1 MCLVCLWAGAC
12 GDPSPDASIWDPAPS
27 VPLDLRASL
36 SAEEVPLM
44 GEVTLTLDLYRQ
56 AELDLEFLPPI
67 PDGFSGERVQP
78 LSQPLHDGIWERH
91 VLRLRPLRKGTLA
104 IGPFTARA
112 EGPGEVATTAELTLE
127 VTSLLTEAGEEIEAP
142 APPFPSPFPW
152 QRWIPIAA
160 AALVVVTA
168 CFLLW
173 RNSRRRQMAHRGDE
187 VPLPPHIKALRELA
201 RLREAPRR
209 TPEEVEVFYI
219 AVSHVLRVYLEERF
233 GLHAPE
239 RTTEEF
245 LAEVESGDSLLTGHR
260 NTLRQFLEQCD
271 LVKFAN
277 LFPAPASHEET
288 FRIAEQFVE
297 NTRPDRISQGAA

>member
-1 MCLVCLWAGAC
+1 
-12 GDPSPDASIWDPAPS
+12 
-27 VPLDLRASL
+27 
-36 SAEEVPLM
+36 
-44 GEVTLTLDLYRQ
+44 
-56 AELDLEFLPPI
+56 
-67 PDGFSGERVQP
+67 
-78 LSQPLHDGIWERH
+78 
-91 VLRLRPLRKGTLA
+91 
-104 IGPFTARA
+104 
-112 EGPGEVATTAELTLE
+112 
-127 VTSLLTEAGEEIEAP
+127 
-142 APPFPSPFPW
+142 
-152 QRWIPIAA
+152 
-160 AALVVVTA
+160 
-168 CFLLW
+168 
-173 RNSRRRQMAHRGDE
+173 MAHRGDE

-209 TPEEVEVFYI
+209 TPAEVEVFYV

-288 FRIAEQFVE
+288 FRIAEQLVE